1 MQHWNKCYVNI
12 SLYVLYY
19 VCSFFTKYIYIC
31 TSEWSMAIKLWKTI
45 VSRIVSEAYQIIKHV
60 DKQSHNGQWLTMA
73 VEMQIYKT
81 DINKYSTVH

>member
-1 MQHWNKCYVNI
+1 M
-12 SLYVLYY
+12 
-19 VCSFFTKYIYIC
+19 
-31 TSEWSMAIKLWKTI
+31 
-45 VSRIVSEAYQIIKHV
+45 SRIVSEAYQIIKHV